1 MHPQRNYRH
10 GFFTHKTI
18 AFNSGLRDAKTTRW
32 RRGPMSPLLLNIMMI
47 TEELITRL
55 AEEKLSGS
63 GFFLTGV
70 EVKPGNNIQV
80 FIDGDQSVTI
90 ADCATLSR
98 YIESHLD
105 RDNEDFNLKVSSA
118 GVDQPLQFVRQYI
131 KNVGRKISVE
141 LHDGKQITGVLLKAG
156 EASIALQTE
165 TKKGRK
171 IITGETIELNYK
183 DINKAICLISFK

>member
-1 MHPQRNYRH
+1 
-10 GFFTHKTI
+10 
-18 AFNSGLRDAKTTRW
+18 
-32 RRGPMSPLLLNIMMI
+32 MSPLLLNIMMI

-80 FIDGDQSVTI
+80 FVDGDQGVTI
-90 ADCATLSR
+90 ADCASLSR
-98 YIESHLD
+98 YIESQLD
-105 RDNEDFNLKVSSA
+105 RDHEDFNLKVSSA
-118 GVDQPLQFVRQYI
+118 GVDQPLQFTRQYI

-141 LHDGKQITGVLLKAG
+141 LHDGKQITGMLLKAG
-156 EASIALQTE
+156 ETSIELQTE
-165 TKKGRK
+165 TQKGRR
-171 IITGETIELNYK
+171 IITGETIALNYI